1 MRVEWMWVT
10 SYVYPLSY
18 GSFNSATLKSYGLS
32 IRQIGIYML
41 VLTRRYKLMYVFFFK
56 TL

>member
-1 MRVEWMWVT
+1 MWVT